1 MKRII
6 FLLALCLLLPALA
19 LAVTEGVVEEAPSVA
34 IELPDTGDKLFGKW
48 EQGLADIERAARN
61 VLEERFNCPKD
72 MALASIQVGDRM
84 YETQLGTGKWQ
95 DESIWSYIYVI
106 FLFEDER
113 LGGSM
118 SGQVGFD
125 FETGKLGHC
134 SLSRWYADDEDPN
147 AFMRDR
153 RGYSG
158 MNAEEERAILD
169 DYLSNVLGFE
179 GYEITNGQNV
189 TMEDGSRFH
198 ATIGRQSRKVIE
210 LSYYRFGE
218 EVVIE

>member
-1 MKRII
+1 
-6 FLLALCLLLPALA
+6 
-19 LAVTEGVVEEAPSVA
+19 
-34 IELPDTGDKLFGKW
+34 
-48 EQGLADIERAARN
+48 
-61 VLEERFNCPKD
+61 

-84 YETQLGTGKWQ
+84 YETQLGTDKWQ
-95 DESIWSYIYVI
+95 DESLWSYIYVI

-113 LGGSM
+113 MGGSM
-118 SGQVGFD
+118 SGEVGFD

-134 SLSRWYADDEDPN
+134 SLGRWYAGDEDSN
-147 AFMRDR
+147 AFMLDR
-153 RGYSG
+153 RGASG

-189 TMEDGSRFH
+189 LLEDGSRLL

>member
-6 FLLALCLLLPALA
+6 VLLLACLLPATA
-19 LAVTEGVVEEAPSVA
+19 LAVTEGVVEEAPPVA
-34 IELPDTGDKLFGKW
+34 IELSQTSDALFGMW
-48 EQGLADIERAARN
+48 EQGLEDIERAARN

-72 MALASIQVGDRM
+72 MTLASIQVGDRM
-84 YETQLGTGKWQ
+84 YETQLGTEKWQ
-95 DESIWSYIYVI
+95 DESLWSYIYVI

-147 AFMRDR
+147 AFMLDR

-169 DYLSNVLGFE
+169 DYLSNVLRLE

-189 TMEDGSRFH
+189 TMEDGSRFR